1 MVCGPDVFR
10 LIEVADQVMQRH
22 AMRVAPPAPAP
33 AGQPRVDPWAE
44 ALSLYEQG
52 LIDDA
57 ALQRLRRLAA
67 RGELRPVDVAVLR
80 FEAQRRGATRPS
92 SKEEEG
98 LRLLKAR
105 RARLL
110 NARQSSQQTL
120 QRVEAQIADLD
131 ARIREKEEAARA
143 VLPQDEERA
152 RQLLEEKVLFEES
165 KARLEEQA
173 RALRE
178 DIQSLE
184 DVLAQIEAKIVELE
198 AMQTRAELHARR
210 T

>member
-1 MVCGPDVFR
+1 MTCGPDIFQ

-22 AMRVAPPAPAP
+22 ATRVAPPQTAS
-33 AGQPRVDPWAE
+33 RSRIDPWAE
-44 ALSLYEQG
+44 ALTLYEQG

-57 ALQRLRRLAA
+57 ALQRLRRLAE

-80 FEAQRRGATRPS
+80 FEARKRSTTRPAS
-92 SKEEEG
+92 EEEG

-110 NARQSSQQTL
+110 SAQQASRETL
-120 QRVEAQIADLD
+120 RRVEAQIAELED
-131 ARIREKEEAARA
+131 RIQEKEEAARA
-143 VLPQDEERA
+143 VVAQDEARA
-152 RQLLEEKVLFEES
+152 RRFLEEKAVFEES
-165 KARLEEQA
+165 KARLEKQA

-178 DIQSLE
+178 DIQALD
-184 DVLAQIEAKIVELE
+184 DVLAQVEAKRVELE
-198 AMQTRAELHARR
+198 AMRTRAEIHAHR